1 MQNLWE
7 VQKAPRFSS
16 VNMVPGV
23 LLSILFF
30 VNPAAVCLTEEDWLS
45 SSFQEEKPTSRLPS
59 VTLVMNAGDL
69 SVGGEVGSPGV
80 LPGGRVRSRNCPASP
95 LPSLLSPVS

>member
-1 MQNLWE
+1 M
-7 VQKAPRFSS
+7 
-16 VNMVPGV
+16 
-23 LLSILFF
+23 
-30 VNPAAVCLTEEDWLS
+30 CLTEEDWLS

-80 LPGGRVRSRNCPASP
+80 LPGGRMTACGFRDRTLVGLRDAPRK
-95 LPSLLSPVS
+95 